1 MKSLTQYSLHKR
13 SKTFVADHLQPLLT
27 ELEEFCTKWRIGI
40 NSDKSLCLNFY
51 QHSKNNNSPRLWL
64 KGELLQYKKECK
76 FLGVIFDEKMTFKA
90 HIENIVSRCKKRLNL
105 LKAIRGKD
113 WGASPETILYTY
125 KSYVR
130 PILEYGSILFAF
142 SEEKLLK
149 KIQAVETEAI
159 KIAYRLPPW
168 TTSF

>member
-1 MKSLTQYSLHKR
+1 M
-13 SKTFVADHLQPLLT
+13 ADHLQPLHT
-27 ELEEFCTKWRIGI
+27 ELEEFCAKWRIGI

-51 QHSKNNNSPRLWL
+51 QNSKNNNSPRLWV

-113 WGASPETILYTY
+113 WGASPETIL
-125 KSYVR
+125 
-130 PILEYGSILFAF
+130 
-142 SEEKLLK
+142 
-149 KIQAVETEAI
+149 
-159 KIAYRLPPW
+159 
-168 TTSF
+168 